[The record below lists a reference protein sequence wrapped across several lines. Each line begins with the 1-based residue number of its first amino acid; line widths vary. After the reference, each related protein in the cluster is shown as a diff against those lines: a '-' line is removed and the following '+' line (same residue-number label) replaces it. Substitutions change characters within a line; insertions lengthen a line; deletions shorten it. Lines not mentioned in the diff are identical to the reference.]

1 MTPSNKTLSRIFI
14 TFIGILIVSFS
25 QLAMSKTFVN
35 DNGDIASSLNQLPRP
50 DHIVIVIEENK
61 SYKQIIGNQEAP
73 YINQLANEGALFIN
87 SFAITHPS
95 QPNYLALFSGS
106 TYGVQDNRCPVSLSG
121 GNLAS
126 LLQAKGLSFAIYSE
140 SMPSVG
146 YDGCSSED
154 NYYERKHNP
163 AVNWQDTNISPKVN
177 IPFANFPTDYAS
189 LPTVSMVVPNQINDM
204 HGDDQNHSDLISHG
218 DAWLKSNLVAYVQWA
233 KTNNSLLII
242 TWDEDDGSMNNHIPT
257 IFIGPMIK
265 PGQYTSHID
274 HYNVLRTIIDIY
286 ELSTIGHSADR
297 EPIIDVWKID

>member
-1 MTPSNKTLSRIFI
+1 MTFSNKTSSRIFI
-14 TFIGILIVSFS
+14 TFFGILIVSIS
-25 QLAMSKTFVN
+25 LPSMSKPSVN
-35 DNGDIASSLNQLPRP
+35 GNRDIASSLNQLPQP

-73 YINQLANEGALFIN
+73 YINQLAIEGALFTN

-121 GNLAS
+121 ENLAS
-126 LLQAKGLSFAIYSE
+126 QLQSRELSFAIYSE

-146 YDGCSSED
+146 FDGCSSEN

-163 AVNWQDTNISPKVN
+163 AVNWQDNNASPEVN
-177 IPFANFPTDYAS
+177 MPFANFPIDYTN

-218 DAWLKSNLVAYVQWA
+218 DSWLKSNLVSYVQWA

-242 TWDEDDGSMNNHIPT
+242 TWDEDDGSNNNHIPT
-257 IFIGPMIK
+257 IFIGPMVK
-265 PGQYTSHID
+265 PGQYTSRID
-274 HYNVLRTIIDIY
+274 HYNVLRTIIDMY
-286 ELSTIGHSADR
+286 ELSSIGHSADR